1 MPVGIDSPGMRFA
14 GLGIEIAAAVGLLS
28 LLGWWIDG
36 RLGSAPWGLVIGAM
50 VGLIGGMANL
60 LRSALSSV
68 ERPGGSNGAGDSGG
82 DGADGGDVAGRGE
95 P

>member
-1 MPVGIDSPGMRFA
+1 MRYA

-68 ERPGGSNGAGDSGG
+68 ERPGGHGAGDSGG
-82 DGADGGDVAGRGE
+82 DGAGGGDRAGRGE

>member
-1 MPVGIDSPGMRFA
+1 MPVGIDSPGMRYA

-60 LRSALSSV
+60 LRSALSAV
-68 ERPGGSNGAGDSGG
+68 ERPEDG
-82 DGADGGDVAGRGE
+82 DGDGTGDGAGRGE

>member
-1 MPVGIDSPGMRFA
+1 MRYA

-68 ERPGGSNGAGDSGG
+68 ERPGGKGAGGG
-82 DGADGGDVAGRGE
+82 DGTGRGE

>member
-1 MPVGIDSPGMRFA
+1 MPVGIDSPGMRYA

-68 ERPGGSNGAGDSGG
+68 ERPE
-82 DGADGGDVAGRGE
+82 DGGAGRGE